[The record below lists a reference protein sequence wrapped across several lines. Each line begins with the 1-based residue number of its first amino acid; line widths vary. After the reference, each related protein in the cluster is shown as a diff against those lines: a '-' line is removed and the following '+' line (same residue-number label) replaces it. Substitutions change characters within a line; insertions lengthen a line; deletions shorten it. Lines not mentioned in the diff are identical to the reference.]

1 MSNHPPSELSIA
13 RLQLL
18 QAQQVIQILQGI
30 FLVVLPLICVIKHFL
45 AEQRG
50 NCSIHEFTMMSVV
63 VKRTTH
69 SVVVQAAKN

>member
-18 QAQQVIQILQGI
+18 QAQQVVQIRQGI

-63 VKRTTH
+63 AERTDYT
-69 SVVVQAAKN
+69 VAV